1 MRLLLGKRQV
11 IWTKRVASMHWQSI
25 ILKRDIVHR
34 SINKLVQYDQQTNDI
49 INSDENANWFLKMS
63 KFLPLLAVTL
73 FTLVCVLTLIYV
85 DPVLSFLRY
94 WAGFG
99 IIVGILLFKY
109 LLDSDEI

>member
-1 MRLLLGKRQV
+1 M
-11 IWTKRVASMHWQSI
+11 
-25 ILKRDIVHR
+25 
-34 SINKLVQYDQQTNDI
+34 
-49 INSDENANWFLKMS
+49 ANRFVKMS

-73 FTLVCVLTLIYV
+73 FTLVCILTIFYV
-85 DPVLSFLRY
+85 DPVLSFLKY

>member
-1 MRLLLGKRQV
+1 MYTGSL
-11 IWTKRVASMHWQSI
+11 ITAFST
-25 ILKRDIVHR
+25 
-34 SINKLVQYDQQTNDI
+34 INKQTT
-49 INSDENANWFLKMS
+49 SLTLMKMAKWFLKMS
-63 KFLPLLAVTL
+63 KLLPLLAVTL
-73 FTLVCVLTLIYV
+73 FTLVCIGTIFYV

>member
-1 MRLLLGKRQV
+1 
-11 IWTKRVASMHWQSI
+11 MHWQSI

-34 SINKLVQYDQQTNDI
+34 SINELVQCDQQTNDI
-49 INSDENANWFLKMS
+49 INSDENGELVFKMS